1 MPCDPQVS
9 APAGMSP
16 GGGPLQKKPSDW
28 PVVPK
33 GFSYARK

>member
-16 GGGPLQKKPSDW
+16 GGGPLQKKTIGLAGGS
-28 PVVPK
+28 K
-33 GFSYARK
+33 RL